1 MGDQYPSKPRHHA
14 AAPDP
19 NDTRSTPPAAEL
31 SDDESDLVARRR
43 EDFLTLMPDAY
54 PFFRDLHANGLID
67 GWRAICW
74 VRPLDSSESE

>member
-14 AAPDP
+14 VVPGPEASRSKAP
-19 NDTRSTPPAAEL
+19 AEL

-67 GWRAICW
+67 GWRAVCW
-74 VRPLDSSESE
+74 VRPLEDSEAE